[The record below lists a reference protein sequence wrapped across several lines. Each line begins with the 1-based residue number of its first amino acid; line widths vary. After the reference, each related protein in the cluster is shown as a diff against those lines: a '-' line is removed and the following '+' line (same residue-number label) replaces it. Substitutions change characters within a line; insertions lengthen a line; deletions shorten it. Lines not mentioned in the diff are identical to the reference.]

1 MANMTT
7 LNTTPQDRRLFAKIA
22 RRYDFLNHLF
32 SLNIDQAWRRR
43 LVQLAEAQPGDKILD
58 VCVGTGDIAIRFARG
73 NGVGHITGVDLTDE
87 MLRIARRKAEAN
99 KIASKI
105 TLLKGDGLNLPF
117 SDNSFDIVSI
127 GFGLRN
133 LGHPQRG
140 ISEMVR
146 VLRPDGRLLI
156 LEFSPPED
164 GLVGRLYNL
173 YLNTVIRAVG
183 GIISGSAEAYRYLS
197 TIKRWDSLYIQGAK
211 TKVRWGL
218 TGKRAVECPQFK
230 SATWTQPLRTSWEPA
245 VTWVNRKRQTSGG
258 KEESTG
264 PGACMRRDYG

>member
-1 MANMTT
+1 MAKMTT
-7 LNTTPQDRRLFAKIA
+7 VNTAPQDRRLFARIA

-43 LVQLAEAQPGDKILD
+43 LVRLAEAQPGDKILD
-58 VCVGTGDIAIRFARG
+58 VCAGTGDIAIRFARG
-73 NGVGHITGVDLTDE
+73 NGAGDIMGVDLTDE
-87 MLRIARRKAEAN
+87 MLRIAQRKAEAN
-99 KIASKI
+99 RIASKI

-133 LGHPQRG
+133 LGHHQRG

-164 GLVGRLYNL
+164 NLLGRLYNL
-173 YLNTVIRAVG
+173 YLNAVIRAVG

-197 TIKRWDSLYIQGAK
+197 TSIASFPRPQQIVEFMRAE
-211 TKVRWGL
+211 GL
-218 TGKRAVECPQFK
+218 EQ
-230 SATWTQPLRTSWEPA
+230 LRCE
-245 VTWVNRKRQTSGG
+245 RLSGG
-258 KEESTG
+258 IAYIYRGQKQRSDRG
-264 PGACMRRDYG
+264 